1 MNIDKSF
8 WESKHSDSDRYWLT
22 GSSLRDIMHLHN
34 LTIDDI
40 KNKKMLEIGVG
51 FGNLSIDAVN
61 HVKELIC
68 CDISEVALTK
78 VHPLVTKK
86 YLTTE
91 LSKIE
96 PVDLAV
102 CHLVFQHCID
112 SEIERIINDVVL
124 SDDGIFSFQFA
135 FLRENEEP
143 NENVKNLINGGSHH
157 FRSIETITD
166 MVNKANKEIISIS
179 EPMNYYNPEN
189 FSWLMI
195 KIKNKK

>member
-1 MNIDKSF
+1 
-8 WESKHSDSDRYWLT
+8 
-22 GSSLRDIMHLHN
+22 
-34 LTIDDI
+34 
-40 KNKKMLEIGVG
+40 
-51 FGNLSIDAVN
+51 
-61 HVKELIC
+61 
-68 CDISEVALTK
+68 
-78 VHPLVTKK
+78 
-86 YLTTE
+86 
-91 LSKIE
+91 
-96 PVDLAV
+96 
-102 CHLVFQHCID
+102 VFQHCID